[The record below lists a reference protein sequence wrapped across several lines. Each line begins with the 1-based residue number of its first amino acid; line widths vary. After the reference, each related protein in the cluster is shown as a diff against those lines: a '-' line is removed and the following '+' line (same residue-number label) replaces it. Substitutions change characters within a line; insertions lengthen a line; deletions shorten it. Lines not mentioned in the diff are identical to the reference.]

1 MFENNDFTQN
11 EAYMLKRSDPQY
23 VFSTIT
29 RGINLINDGDK
40 QTKKV
45 TITDLHKFICIDQ
58 PSIKPELIQEIL
70 ISFNKNLIRYSLFE
84 DIDKVREN
92 SLKILIYLFANCTNI
107 VKFFPFIFSAL
118 VDKLDCNDLEGY
130 GNLPEDIRP
139 TPSQN
144 PHKIIKV
151 NEQIEEI
158 RILYIKLLETLIV
171 NESANK
177 DDFRLFV
184 QDIVN
189 ITRTLCMDPAPNV
202 VLIACNFTEKLAE
215 NFGQE
220 LLYYFNSILS
230 RGLLYALSHK
240 QAKLRLAALNAMNK
254 LMFCSPFK
262 KNVEIMEQLIG
273 FRDPTIVPIKD
284 FYEAT
289 TKFNYLAFL
298 SQDQNY
304 NVLHRFYEVISGWM
318 INCDDRSDHENRLI
332 PYIISGLFDKNE
344 EIASFVLEKFEEIG
358 KLYEKTN
365 EKDYRDMKQYGL
377 DEPWTEYID
386 KNNINK
392 LFYPFPLSGRP
403 ILGCRKIVANYLR
416 RYIKNLTS
424 EFEGIDTDIKLKV
437 ANLLLFSIVFAEE
450 MIVEFL
456 DGILLLFMKDFL
468 KNSNIEI
475 DNLLR
480 NIPENVFRKNNEKEI
495 NIVLIK
501 AVKLMGRFCDYDSIT
516 KILYSTIKGDLNGNY
531 QDIQRGALNTLK
543 YAFIGH
549 CNSSFDGFGMF
560 KNKFKDFISVIGNEE
575 KVKEFIDSK
584 SSYDVLNFY
593 FDIVKCVKD
602 NIKKFTEENLNEF
615 KNECNIIFNNILHA
629 LGSSEFLTNNNVYK
643 FIEKNLNELNDNM
656 KIILNDSAYNFFN
669 THSLEILKQIET
681 HLDKNFISMQNKN
694 YKILYLFI
702 KCHKL
707 FFEHISE
714 EKNEE
719 IRNEIINTIFSI
731 YNKIF
736 SNEENFTVHSNA
748 LSLIIN
754 FLSSLPSNYNYTQL
768 ENYPKMLNSIILP
781 YSKIIGEEFKFKFA
795 DLLKDEKEL
804 EKKKRR
810 NPKTLKTELRRT
822 FLLYIKGLLNSN
834 NLFKIDKENIDKN
847 RKNINV
853 LISIFNNKETLK
865 NFYEESENIRDL
877 FGETYKLYLTKYF
890 VVNNKNEEKIEN
902 LKKICKNFEIYFKEE
917 IYDNNIEIRKKS
929 IEILNILL
937 NQIPMSQ
944 YYKPMKEMFDSR
956 SEEAKNFQLEML
968 KAMAY
973 IDDEKK
979 LIENYFDEFK
989 DILSSIINEA
999 LNEKM
1004 AFGNLCDRTMQLIF
1018 ERFPIFLFNE
1028 IAKAQKKE
1036 QIARVEYFNI
1046 QLKKVFK

>member
-1 MFENNDFTQN
+1 MFENNDFTQS
-11 EAYMLKRSDPQY
+11 ESYMLKRSDPQFI
-23 VFSTIT
+23 FSTIT
-29 RGINLINDGDK
+29 RAINLINDGDK
-40 QTKKV
+40 QTKKT
-45 TITDLHKFICIDQ
+45 TITSLHKFICLDQ

-84 DIDKVREN
+84 EIDKVREN

-118 VDKLDCNDLEGY
+118 VDKLDCNDLEGF

-144 PHKIIKV
+144 PHKVIKV

-158 RILYIKLLETLIV
+158 RILYIKLLETIIS
-171 NESANK
+171 NESALK

-202 VLIACNFTEKLAE
+202 VLVSCNFTQKLAE

-240 QAKLRLAALNAMNK
+240 QAKLRLAALNAINK

-284 FYEAT
+284 FYEPS

-298 SQDQNY
+298 AQDQNFT
-304 NVLHRFYEVISGWM
+304 VLHRFYEVISGWM
-318 INCDDRSDHENRLI
+318 IDCDDRVDHENRLI
-332 PYIISGLFDKNE
+332 PYIITGLFDKNE
-344 EIASFVLEKFEEIG
+344 EIASYVYERFEIIG

-365 EKDYRDMKQYGL
+365 EKDYRDMKQYGV
-377 DEPWTEYID
+377 DEPWTEYINKD
-386 KNNINK
+386 NINK
-392 LFYPFPLSGRP
+392 LFYPFPLTGRP

-437 ANLLLFSIVFAEE
+437 ANLLLYSIVFAEE
-450 MIVEFL
+450 MIIEFL
-456 DGILLLFMKDFL
+456 DGILMLFMKDFL
-468 KNSNIEI
+468 KTSNSELE
-475 DNLLR
+475 NLLR
-480 NIPENVFRKNNEKEI
+480 NIQQNLFRKDNDREI
-495 NIVLIK
+495 NIILIK

-516 KILYSTIKGDLNGNY
+516 RILYSTIKGDLNGNY

-549 CNSSFDGFGMF
+549 CDSSFDGLGMF

-593 FDIVKCVKD
+593 FDVVKCIKD
-602 NIKKFTEENLNEF
+602 NIKKFSPENLNEF
-615 KNECNIIFNNILHA
+615 KNENNVIFNNILHA
-629 LGSSEFLTNNNVYK
+629 LGSSEFLVNNNVYK

-656 KIILNDSAYNFFN
+656 KIILNDATYNFFN
-669 THSLEILKQIET
+669 SHSLEILKQIDDY
-681 HLDKNFISMQNKN
+681 LDKNFISMQNKY

-702 KCHKL
+702 KCNKL
-707 FFEHISE
+707 FFEHITE
-714 EKNEE
+714 DKNEE
-719 IRNEIINTIFSI
+719 IRNEIINTIFEI
-731 YNKIF
+731 YYKIF

-748 LSLIIN
+748 LQLIIS
-754 FLSSLPSNYNYTQL
+754 FLSSLPTNYNYTQL
-768 ENYPKMLNSIILP
+768 SNYSKMLLSIIQP

-822 FLLYIKGLLNSN
+822 FLLYIKSLMNSN
-834 NLFKIDKENIDKN
+834 SLFKIDKANIENNK
-847 RKNINV
+847 KNINT
-853 LISIFNNKETLK
+853 LLLIFNNSETLK
-865 NFYEESENIRDL
+865 NFYEEMENLRDL
-877 FGETYKLYLTKYF
+877 FGDTYKLFLTKYF
-890 VVNNKNEEKIEN
+890 VANNNSEDKLDS
-902 LKKICKNFEIYFKEE
+902 LKKICKNFEVYFKEE

-929 IEILNILL
+929 IEILNIIL
-937 NQIPMSQ
+937 NQIPISQ
-944 YYKPMKEMFDSR
+944 YFKPMKEMFDSR

-979 LIENYFDEFK
+979 LIEQYFNEFK
-989 DILSSIINEA
+989 DIMSAIINEA

-1004 AFGNLCDRTMQLIF
+1004 AFGNLCDKCIKLIT
-1018 ERFPIFLFNE
+1018 ERFPIYVFNE

-1046 QLKKVFK
+1046 QLKKIFK